1 MVTPPDIMSV
11 CGYLYFYM
19 FPTLKYLYFDCIYYY
34 NKIKPSFYLKKYP
47 MLEKYESRVFS
58 QNGED
63 GIINYLINKIGTIN
77 KFYVEIGTENGES
90 CNTRNIREYSNF
102 NGIMIDSNNSNLDI
116 GLYKEFVTSENIN
129 ELFIKYNVPH
139 HFDLLSIDI
148 DYNTFWVWKSLSGIY
163 KPSIVVIEYNTSF
176 PPPLS
181 VVVPYDENGK
191 WAEDNYYGASLCAL
205 DKLGKE
211 KGYTLIYC
219 EERGVN
225 SFFVLDEYVHLLD
238 IEIRDVVNIYKRGNY
253 GDGPNG
259 GHTENT
265 RNQKMIEY

>member
-1 MVTPPDIMSV
+1 
-11 CGYLYFYM
+11 
-19 FPTLKYLYFDCIYYY
+19 
-34 NKIKPSFYLKKYP
+34 

-102 NGIMIDSNNSNLDI
+102 NGIMIDSNHSNSDI
-116 GLYKEFVTSENIN
+116 GLYQEFVTSENIN

-139 HFDLLSIDI
+139 RFDVLSIDI
-148 DYNTFWVWKSLSGIY
+148 DYNTFWVWKSLSNIY
-163 KPSIVVIEYNTSF
+163 KPSIVVIEYNTGF
-176 PPPLS
+176 APPLS
-181 VVVPYDENGK
+181 VVVPYDENGV
-191 WAEDNYYGASLCAL
+191 WAEDNFYGASLCAL

-211 KGYTLIYC
+211 KGYTLVYC
-219 EERGVN
+219 ENRGVN
-225 SFFVLDEYVHLLD
+225 AFFVLDEYVHLLD
-238 IEIRDVVNIYKRGNY
+238 IEIRDVASVYKMGNY

-259 GHTENT
+259 GHAEN
-265 RNQKMIEY
+265 RGNQKMIEY